1 MKNFLNIKKVLVF
14 LMAVIFGILPVFS
27 YELDMSVDE
36 EIKKK
41 YDADKLKYDVPPLP
55 KTAPST
61 SSSSN
66 VGQSSVPKTTPVYSV
81 NLPNVTKVSS
91 KGGLKI
97 SSGTKFQ
104 VRSNHAI
111 SDWQRSGTNISF
123 TSYAPL
129 YKGAVSIPSGTKFY
143 GVIEES
149 HRPQKTGNGGLVVIR
164 VTGMSYNGRNFPV
177 NAKITKANS
186 KKIFFNNIKGKR
198 QYWKGIAKQID
209 KGEAFYRKSR
219 RTSAKMADNPIL
231 VILSPIPTIAGFA
244 GYSVCTLL
252 SPLTALKS
260 TGGNLSIP
268 SGSSFEI
275 KLLEAAYV
283 N

>member
-1 MKNFLNIKKVLVF
+1 MSKVLNIKNILTF
-14 LMAVIFGILPVFS
+14 LLIVIFGMLPVMS

-41 YDADKLKYDVPPLP
+41 YDSDKLKYNLPPLP
-55 KTAPST
+55 KTTPT
-61 SSSSN
+61 SSPSS
-66 VGQSSVPKTTPVYSV
+66 VGQSSALKTTPVYSV
-81 NLPNVTKVSS
+81 SVPNVTKVTS
-91 KGGLKI
+91 KDGLKI
-97 SSGTKFQ
+97 PYGTKFQ
-104 VRSNHAI
+104 VHSNQPI

-123 TSYAPL
+123 TSYAPV

-164 VTGMSYNGRNFPV
+164 ITRMSYNGRTFSV

-198 QYWKGIAKQID
+198 QYLKGVANQID
-209 KGEAFYRKSR
+209 KGEAFYKKSR
-219 RTSAKMADNPIL
+219 KTSAKMADNPIL

-244 GYSVCTLL
+244 GCSVCTIL
-252 SPLTALKS
+252 SPLTALTS
-260 TGGNLSIP
+260 TGSSLSIP

>member
-1 MKNFLNIKKVLVF
+1 MSKVLNIKNILTF
-14 LMAVIFGILPVFS
+14 LLIVIFGMLPVMS

-41 YDADKLKYDVPPLP
+41 YDSDKLKYNLPPLP
-55 KTAPST
+55 KTTPT
-61 SSSSN
+61 SSPSS
-66 VGQSSVPKTTPVYSV
+66 VGQSSALKTTPVYSV
-81 NLPNVTKVSS
+81 SVPNVTKVTS
-91 KGGLKI
+91 KDGLKI
-97 SSGTKFQ
+97 PYGTKFQ
-104 VRSNHAI
+104 VHSNQPI

-123 TSYAPL
+123 TSYAPV

-164 VTGMSYNGRNFPV
+164 ITRMSYNGRTFSV

-198 QYWKGIAKQID
+198 QYLKGVANQID
-209 KGEAFYRKSR
+209 KGEAFYKKSR
-219 RTSAKMADNPIL
+219 KTSAKMADNPIL

-244 GYSVCTLL
+244 GYSVCTIL
-252 SPLTALKS
+252 SPLTALTS
-260 TGGNLSIP
+260 TGSSLSIP

>member
-1 MKNFLNIKKVLVF
+1 M
-14 LMAVIFGILPVFS
+14 S

-41 YDADKLKYDVPPLP
+41 YDSDKLKYDLPPLP
-55 KTAPST
+55 KTTPT
-61 SSSSN
+61 SSPSS
-66 VGQSSVPKTTPVYSV
+66 VGQSSAPKTTPVYSV
-81 NLPNVTKVSS
+81 SVPNVTKVTS
-91 KGGLKI
+91 KDGLKI
-97 SSGTKFQ
+97 PYGTKFQ
-104 VRSNHAI
+104 VHSNQPI

-123 TSYAPL
+123 TSYAPV

-164 VTGMSYNGRNFPV
+164 ITRMSYNGRTFSV

-198 QYWKGIAKQID
+198 QYLKGVANQID
-209 KGEAFYRKSR
+209 KGEAFYKKSR
-219 RTSAKMADNPIL
+219 KTSAKMADNPIL
-231 VILSPIPTIAGFA
+231 VILSPIPTVAGLA
-244 GYSVCTLL
+244 GYTVCTAL
-252 SPLTALKS
+252 SPITALAT

-268 SGSSFEI
+268 SGSAFEI
-275 KLLEAAYV
+275 KLLKPAYV
-283 N
+283 R

>member
-1 MKNFLNIKKVLVF
+1 MSKVLNIKNILTF
-14 LMAVIFGILPVFS
+14 LLIVILGMLPVMS

-41 YDADKLKYDVPPLP
+41 YDSDKLKYDLPPLP
-55 KTAPST
+55 KTTPNSST
-61 SSSSN
+61 AN
-66 VGQSSVPKTTPVYSV
+66 VGQSSAPKTTPVYSV
-81 NLPNVTKVSS
+81 SVPNVTKVTS
-91 KGGLKI
+91 KVGLKI
-97 SSGTKFQ
+97 PYGTKFQ
-104 VRSNHAI
+104 VHSNQTI
-111 SDWQRSGTNISF
+111 SDWHRSGTNISF
-123 TSYAPL
+123 TSYAPV

-164 VTGMSYNGRNFPV
+164 ITSMSYNGRTFPV

-186 KKIFFNNIKGKR
+186 KKVFFNNIKGKR
-198 QYWKGIAKQID
+198 QYLKGVANQID
-209 KGEAFYRKSR
+209 KGEAFYKKSR
-219 RTSAKMADNPIL
+219 KTSAKMADNPIL

-244 GYSVCTLL
+244 GYSVCTIL
-252 SPLTALKS
+252 SPLTALTS
-260 TGGNLSIP
+260 TGSSLSIP

>member
-1 MKNFLNIKKVLVF
+1 MSKVLNIKNILTF
-14 LMAVIFGILPVFS
+14 LLIVIFGMLPVMS

-41 YDADKLKYDVPPLP
+41 YDSDKLKYDLPPLP
-55 KTAPST
+55 KTTPT
-61 SSSSN
+61 SSPSS
-66 VGQSSVPKTTPVYSV
+66 VGQSSAPKTTPVYSV
-81 NLPNVTKVSS
+81 SVPNVTKVTS
-91 KGGLKI
+91 KDGLKI
-97 SSGTKFQ
+97 PYGTKFQ
-104 VRSNHAI
+104 VHSNQPI

-123 TSYAPL
+123 TSYAPV

-164 VTGMSYNGRNFPV
+164 ITRMSYNGRTFSV

-198 QYWKGIAKQID
+198 QYLKGVANQID
-209 KGEAFYRKSR
+209 KGEAFYKKSR
-219 RTSAKMADNPIL
+219 KTSAKMADNPIL

-244 GYSVCTLL
+244 GYSVCTIL
-252 SPLTALKS
+252 SPLTALTS
-260 TGGNLSIP
+260 TGSSLSIP
-268 SGSSFEI
+268 SGSSFEL

>member
-1 MKNFLNIKKVLVF
+1 MSKVLNIKNILTF
-14 LMAVIFGILPVFS
+14 LLIVIFGMLPVMS

-41 YDADKLKYDVPPLP
+41 YDSDKLKYDLPPLP
-55 KTAPST
+55 KTTPT
-61 SSSSN
+61 SSPSS
-66 VGQSSVPKTTPVYSV
+66 VGQSSAPKTTPVYSV
-81 NLPNVTKVSS
+81 SVPNVTKVTS
-91 KGGLKI
+91 KDGLKI
-97 SSGTKFQ
+97 PYGTKFQ
-104 VRSNHAI
+104 VHSNQPI

-123 TSYAPL
+123 TSYAPV

-164 VTGMSYNGRNFPV
+164 ITRMSYNGRTFSV

-198 QYWKGIAKQID
+198 QYLKGVANQID
-209 KGEAFYRKSR
+209 KGEAFYKKSR
-219 RTSAKMADNPIL
+219 KTSAKMADNPIL

-244 GYSVCTLL
+244 GYSVCTIL
-252 SPLTALKS
+252 SPLTALTS
-260 TGGNLSIP
+260 TGSSLSIP

>member
-1 MKNFLNIKKVLVF
+1 MKNLFNIKKVLVF
-14 LMAVIFGILPVFS
+14 FIAIIFGILPVFS

-61 SSSSN
+61 SSSN

-81 NLPNVTKVSS
+81 NIPNVTKVSS
-91 KGGLKI
+91 KDGLKI

-104 VRSNHAI
+104 VRSNQAI

-123 TSYAPL
+123 TSYAPV

-164 VTGMSYNGRNFPV
+164 VTSMSYNGRNFPV

-198 QYWKGIAKQID
+198 QYWKGVAKQID

-231 VILSPIPTIAGFA
+231 VILSPIPTIAGFT
-244 GYSVCTLL
+244 GYSVCTIL

-275 KLLEAAYV
+275 KLLEPAYV

>member
-1 MKNFLNIKKVLVF
+1 MSKVLNIKNILTF
-14 LMAVIFGILPVFS
+14 LLIVILGMLPVMS

-41 YDADKLKYDVPPLP
+41 YDSDKLKYNLPPLP
-55 KTAPST
+55 KTTPT
-61 SSSSN
+61 SSPSS
-66 VGQSSVPKTTPVYSV
+66 VGQSSALKTTPVYSV
-81 NLPNVTKVSS
+81 SVPNVTKVTS
-91 KGGLKI
+91 KDGLKI
-97 SSGTKFQ
+97 PYGTKFQ
-104 VRSNHAI
+104 VHSNQPI

-123 TSYAPL
+123 TSYAPV

-164 VTGMSYNGRNFPV
+164 ITRMSYNGRTFSV

-198 QYWKGIAKQID
+198 QYLKGVANQID
-209 KGEAFYRKSR
+209 KGEAFYKKSR
-219 RTSAKMADNPIL
+219 KTSAKMADNPIL

-244 GYSVCTLL
+244 GYSVCTIL
-252 SPLTALKS
+252 SPLTALTS
-260 TGGNLSIP
+260 TGSSLSIP

>member
-1 MKNFLNIKKVLVF
+1 MSKVLNIKNILTF
-14 LMAVIFGILPVFS
+14 LLIVIFGMLPVMS

-41 YDADKLKYDVPPLP
+41 YDSYKLKYDLPPLP
-55 KTAPST
+55 KTTPT
-61 SSSSN
+61 SSPSS
-66 VGQSSVPKTTPVYSV
+66 VGQSSAPKTTPVYSV
-81 NLPNVTKVSS
+81 SVPNVTKVTS
-91 KGGLKI
+91 KDGLKI
-97 SSGTKFQ
+97 PYGTKFQ
-104 VRSNHAI
+104 VHSNQPI

-123 TSYAPL
+123 TSYAPV

-164 VTGMSYNGRNFPV
+164 ITRMSYNGRTFSV

-198 QYWKGIAKQID
+198 QYLKGVANQID
-209 KGEAFYRKSR
+209 KGEAFYKKSR
-219 RTSAKMADNPIL
+219 KTSAKMADNPIL

-244 GYSVCTLL
+244 GYSVCTIL
-252 SPLTALKS
+252 SPLTALTS
-260 TGGNLSIP
+260 TGSSLSIP

>member
-1 MKNFLNIKKVLVF
+1 MSKVLNIKNILTF
-14 LMAVIFGILPVFS
+14 LLIVILGMLPVMS

-41 YDADKLKYDVPPLP
+41 YDSDKLKYDLPPLP
-55 KTAPST
+55 KTTPT
-61 SSSSN
+61 SSPSS
-66 VGQSSVPKTTPVYSV
+66 VGQSSAPKTTPVYSV
-81 NLPNVTKVSS
+81 SVPNVTKVTS
-91 KGGLKI
+91 KDGLKI
-97 SSGTKFQ
+97 PYGTKFQ
-104 VRSNHAI
+104 VHSNQPI

-123 TSYAPL
+123 TSYAPV

-164 VTGMSYNGRNFPV
+164 ITRMSYNGRTFSV

-198 QYWKGIAKQID
+198 QYLKGVANQID
-209 KGEAFYRKSR
+209 KCEAFYKKSR
-219 RTSAKMADNPIL
+219 KTSAKMADNPIL

-244 GYSVCTLL
+244 GYSVCTIL
-252 SPLTALKS
+252 SPLTALTS
-260 TGGNLSIP
+260 TGSSLSIP

>member
-1 MKNFLNIKKVLVF
+1 MSKVLNIKNILTF
-14 LMAVIFGILPVFS
+14 LLIVILGMLPVMS

-41 YDADKLKYDVPPLP
+41 YDSDKLKYDLPPLP
-55 KTAPST
+55 KTTPT
-61 SSSSN
+61 SSPSS
-66 VGQSSVPKTTPVYSV
+66 VGQSSAPKTTPVYSV
-81 NLPNVTKVSS
+81 SVPNVTKVTS
-91 KGGLKI
+91 KDGLKI
-97 SSGTKFQ
+97 PYGTKFQ
-104 VRSNHAI
+104 VHSNQPI

-123 TSYAPL
+123 TSYAPV

-164 VTGMSYNGRNFPV
+164 ITRMSYNGRTFSV

-198 QYWKGIAKQID
+198 QYLKGVANQID
-209 KGEAFYRKSR
+209 KGEAFYKKSR
-219 RTSAKMADNPIL
+219 KTSAKMADNPIL

-244 GYSVCTLL
+244 GYSVCTIL
-252 SPLTALKS
+252 SPLTALTS
-260 TGGNLSIP
+260 TGSSLSIP

>member
-1 MKNFLNIKKVLVF
+1 MSKVLNIKNILTF
-14 LMAVIFGILPVFS
+14 LLIVILGMLPVMS

-41 YDADKLKYDVPPLP
+41 YDSDKLKYDLPPLP
-55 KTAPST
+55 KTTPT
-61 SSSSN
+61 SSPSS
-66 VGQSSVPKTTPVYSV
+66 VGQSSAPKTTPVYSV
-81 NLPNVTKVSS
+81 SVPNVTKVTS
-91 KGGLKI
+91 KDGLKI
-97 SSGTKFQ
+97 PYGTKFQ
-104 VRSNHAI
+104 VHSNQPI

-123 TSYAPL
+123 TSYAPV

-164 VTGMSYNGRNFPV
+164 ITRMSYKGRTFSV

-198 QYWKGIAKQID
+198 QYLKGVANQID
-209 KGEAFYRKSR
+209 KGEAFYKKSR
-219 RTSAKMADNPIL
+219 KTSAKMADNPIL

-244 GYSVCTLL
+244 GYSVCTIL
-252 SPLTALKS
+252 SPLTALTS
-260 TGGNLSIP
+260 TGSSLSIP

>member
-1 MKNFLNIKKVLVF
+1 MSKVLNIKNILTF
-14 LMAVIFGILPVFS
+14 LLIVILGMLPVMS

-41 YDADKLKYDVPPLP
+41 YDSDKLKYDLPPLP
-55 KTAPST
+55 KTTPT
-61 SSSSN
+61 SSPSS
-66 VGQSSVPKTTPVYSV
+66 VGQSSALKTTPVYSV
-81 NLPNVTKVSS
+81 SVPNVTKVTS
-91 KGGLKI
+91 KDGLKI
-97 SSGTKFQ
+97 PYGTKFQ
-104 VRSNHAI
+104 VHSNQPI

-123 TSYAPL
+123 TSYAPV

-164 VTGMSYNGRNFPV
+164 ITRMSYNGRTFSV

-198 QYWKGIAKQID
+198 QYLKGVANQID
-209 KGEAFYRKSR
+209 KGEAFYKKSR
-219 RTSAKMADNPIL
+219 KTSAKMADNPIL

-244 GYSVCTLL
+244 GYSVCTIL
-252 SPLTALKS
+252 SPLTALTS
-260 TGGNLSIP
+260 TGSSLSIP

>member
-1 MKNFLNIKKVLVF
+1 MSKVLNIKNILTF
-14 LMAVIFGILPVFS
+14 LLIVILGMLPVMS

-41 YDADKLKYDVPPLP
+41 YDSDKLKYNLPPLP
-55 KTAPST
+55 KTTPT
-61 SSSSN
+61 SSPSS
-66 VGQSSVPKTTPVYSV
+66 VGQSSALKTTPVYSV
-81 NLPNVTKVSS
+81 SVPNVTKVTS
-91 KGGLKI
+91 KDGLKI
-97 SSGTKFQ
+97 PYGTKFQ
-104 VRSNHAI
+104 VHSNQPI

-123 TSYAPL
+123 TSYAPV

-164 VTGMSYNGRNFPV
+164 ITRMSYNGRTFSV

-198 QYWKGIAKQID
+198 QYLKGVANQID
-209 KGEAFYRKSR
+209 KGEAFYKKSR
-219 RTSAKMADNPIL
+219 KTSAKMADNPIL

-244 GYSVCTLL
+244 GCSVCTIL
-252 SPLTALKS
+252 SPLTALTS
-260 TGGNLSIP
+260 TGSSLSIP